1 MDSVKI
7 VVQHA
12 DGRIINGYVH
22 DFFPQK
28 LSFHMY
34 PYDPQGSQK
43 AIEILVKELRAVYF
57 VQDFVE
63 DLKFKEEQ
71 EFPDGVKPSGRKVE
85 VTFKDGEVMI
95 GCTLGYDPQRLGF
108 FLFPSNPHCNI
119 LRVFVVS
126 EAVSKV
132 HYI

>member
-7 VVQHA
+7 VVRNA
-12 DGRIINGYVH
+12 DGQIIMGYVN

-34 PYDPQGSQK
+34 PYDSQGSQN
-43 AIEILVKELRAVYF
+43 AIEIFIKDLRAVYF
-57 VQDFVE
+57 VQDFAG
-63 DLKFKEEQ
+63 DLKIQEEKK
-71 EFPDGVKPSGRKVE
+71 FPDVVKPYGRKVE
-85 VTFKDGEVMI
+85 VTFKDNEVMI
-95 GCTLGYDPQRLGF
+95 GFTLGYDPQRLGF

-132 HYI
+132 RYI